1 MRVVKVRVVMVTVE
15 LGLRRWPPR
24 GLMSRGCERRLGG
37 SCFGAAK
44 RPRCCLRDRPPGMS
58 ATLPPPGF
66 EDSLAVSAAAAGVTP
81 KRLHSRVER
90 ANLGPF
96 SAQRHTCISSE
107 QTVIAS
113 YHLCE
118 ATLRKTARG
127 NQKISEQRL

>member
-1 MRVVKVRVVMVTVE
+1 MYLIRATGRIRLTASCLLCVQ
-15 LGLRRWPPR
+15 LPAAIGR
-24 GLMSRGCERRLGG
+24 GRFDVNLIRFEDRG
-37 SCFGAAK
+37 
-44 RPRCCLRDRPPGMS
+44 
-58 ATLPPPGF
+58 

-118 ATLRKTARG
+118 ATLRKTAG
-127 NQKISEQRL
+127 GDQKISEQRL